1 MNRLFSQF
9 QPEHYDIQWDLRQA
23 KDERLIRGTA
33 IISGRHLTPEP
44 ICLHAKDLQIER
56 AAVNGKNIKVSTDG
70 DVLTLDSRDDGL
82 VRISIEFSLSL
93 TDAMH
98 GIYPCYYEYQGEKRE
113 LYATQFESHHAR
125 EAFPCIDEPE
135 AKATFAISILSD
147 EPTVLSNMPVV
158 SSEQQED
165 GSLLTHFD
173 QTPRMSTYLVAFV
186 AGNLQRVTAKTKG
199 DVEVNVYATPAQP
212 AASLDWALEHASK
225 TIDFFDEYFGVPYP
239 LPKSDHIA
247 LPDFSSGAMENWGL
261 VTYRETALLAD
272 PATTSTSTRQYV
284 ATVIAHE
291 LSHQWFGNLVT
302 MKWWN
307 NLWLNESFATLME
320 YLATDALHPDWRQW
334 DEFANNEGVAALRRD
349 SIDGVQPV
357 QTDVS
362 SPAEIGALFDGAIVY
377 AKGGRL
383 LRMMQ
388 LWIGD
393 EAFRA
398 GLKQYFTRF
407 KYSNTDGN
415 DLWSCLSE
423 ASGKDVGALMNTW
436 ISQPGYPVVYTS
448 LDDGELVLRQ
458 EQFFVGPHQ
467 PSDRLWPIPLGVN
480 SSSVPEILSDREWRV
495 PLTSHEP
502 LLLNQHNAAHFIT
515 CYDDQLRSRIL
526 QAVAEGTLTSSQRAQ
541 YLNEQLLLAR
551 GGVISSSVLVET
563 LSAFREENDQTVW
576 EIISLAIGE
585 LKKFVDQDEA
595 AEKLLRQF
603 TGKLAR
609 TQFERLGWDKL
620 DNEPE
625 SDSKLRTTIVGCM
638 LYSEDTAVVSTARKL
653 YQDTPLAKLSAD
665 LRPLIIGTAVRYS
678 DQPAVTVDQLIEAYQ
693 TTQSADLRDD
703 IASGVTSTRDA
714 KQLARLIRLL
724 TDTDVIRSQDV
735 VHWFVDLLRNR
746 YGREAAWHWMRDEWS
761 WIEQT
766 FASDKSHDYF
776 PRYAANLL
784 MTRQQLAEY
793 RDFFTP
799 LRRDQS
805 LVRAI
810 DMGILDLEGKLDLID
825 REATGVVTALEKI
838 IL

>member
-1 MNRLFSQF
+1 MDRLFSQF
-9 QPEHYDIQWDLRQA
+9 QPEHYDIQWDLCQA
-23 KDERLIRGTA
+23 KSKRLIRGTA
-33 IISGRHLTPEP
+33 TIRGRHLAAEP
-44 ICLHAKDLQIER
+44 IRLHAKDLQIEETT
-56 AAVNGKNIKVSTDG
+56 VNGQAVKTSTDN
-70 DVLTLDSRDDGL
+70 DILTLDNTDDGP
-82 VRISIEFSLSL
+82 VQITIKFSLAL

-98 GIYPCYYEYQGEKRE
+98 GIYPCYYEHQGQKRE

-125 EAFPCIDEPE
+125 EAFPCVDEPE
-135 AKATFAISILSD
+135 AKATFAISILSN
-147 EPTVLSNMPVV
+147 EPVVLSNMPVISQRE
-158 SSEQQED
+158 SSE
-165 GSLLTHFD
+165 GTLTTFE
-173 QTPRMSTYLVAFV
+173 QTPRMSTYLAAFV
-186 AGNLQRVTAKTKG
+186 AGDLQRATTAAKSG
-199 DVEVNVYATPAQP
+199 VEVNVYATPAQP
-212 AASLDWALEHASK
+212 ADSLSWALQHAAQ

-239 LPKSDHIA
+239 LPKSDHVA

-272 PATTSTSTRQYV
+272 PATASVSTRQYI

-362 SPAEIGALFDGAIVY
+362 SPAEISALFDGAIVY

-407 KYSNTDGN
+407 KYGNTTGD
-415 DLWSCLSE
+415 DLWECLSQ

-436 ISQPGYPVVYTS
+436 ISQPGYPVVYAS
-448 LDDGELVLRQ
+448 LDNSELTLRQ
-458 EQFFVGPHQ
+458 EQFFTGPHQ
-467 PSDRLWPIPLGVN
+467 PSDRLWPIPLDAN
-480 SSSVPEILSDREWRV
+480 DQRLPEILKEREQRLS
-495 PLTSHEP
+495 PAPDGL
-502 LLLNQHNAAHFIT
+502 LLLNHQNASHFIT
-515 CYDDQLRSRIL
+515 CYDDTLRARIL
-526 QAVAEGTLTSSQRAQ
+526 QAIASGRLTPSQRAQ
-541 YLNEQLLLAR
+541 YLNEQILLAR
-551 GGVISSSVLVET
+551 GGLIASSTLVEA
-563 LSAFREENDQTVW
+563 LAAFQNESDQTVW
-576 EIISLAIGE
+576 EIISLAISD

-595 AEKLLRQF
+595 AEKLLRRLS
-603 TGKLAR
+603 GKLAR
-609 TQFERLGWDKL
+609 RQFERLGWSKHPG
-620 DNEPE
+620 EPE
-625 SDSKLRTTIVGCM
+625 ADSKLRAAIIDCM
-638 LYSEDTAVVSTARKL
+638 LYSEDAAAISTARQL
-653 YQDTPLAKLSAD
+653 YQNTPLAELSAD
-665 LRPLIIGTAVRYS
+665 LRPSIIGAAVRYS
-678 DQPAVTVDQLIEAYQ
+678 DQPVDIVSQLLEAYQ
-693 TTQSADLRDD
+693 ATQSADLRSD
-703 IASGVTSTRDA
+703 IAAGVTATRDA
-714 KQLARLIRLL
+714 EQLARLIGLL
-724 TDTDVIRSQDV
+724 TNTDIIRSQDT

-746 YGREAAWHWMRDEWS
+746 YGREAAWRWMRGQWS

-776 PRYAANLL
+776 PRYAAMLL

-793 RDFFTP
+793 REFFTP

-825 REATGVVTALEKI
+825 RDKAAVIAALAK
-838 IL
+838 

>member
-1 MNRLFSQF
+1 MDRLFSQF

-23 KDERLIRGTA
+23 KSERSIRGTA
-33 IISGRHLTPEP
+33 TIRGRHLAAEP
-44 ICLHAKDLQIER
+44 IRLHAKDLQIEE
-56 AAVNGKNIKVSTDG
+56 ATVNGQAVKTSTDN
-70 DVLTLDSRDDGL
+70 DILTLDNTDDGP
-82 VRISIEFSLSL
+82 VQITIKFSLTL

-98 GIYPCYYEYQGEKRE
+98 GIYPCYYEHQGQKCE

-125 EAFPCIDEPE
+125 EAFPCVDEPE
-135 AKATFAISILSD
+135 AKATFAISILSN
-147 EPTVLSNMPVV
+147 EPVVLSNMPVASQRE
-158 SSEQQED
+158 SSE
-165 GSLLTHFD
+165 GTLTTFE
-173 QTPRMSTYLVAFV
+173 QTPRMSTYLAAFV
-186 AGNLQRVTAKTKG
+186 AGDLQRATTAAKSG
-199 DVEVNVYATPAQP
+199 VEVNVYATPAQP
-212 AASLDWALEHASK
+212 ADSLNWALQHAAQ
-225 TIDFFDEYFGVPYP
+225 TIDFFNEYFGVPYP
-239 LPKSDHIA
+239 LPKSDHVA

-272 PATTSTSTRQYV
+272 PATASVSTRQYI

-362 SPAEIGALFDGAIVY
+362 SPAEISALFDGAIVY

-407 KYSNTDGN
+407 KYSNTTGD
-415 DLWSCLSE
+415 DLWDCLSQ

-436 ISQPGYPVVYTS
+436 ISQPGYPVVYAS
-448 LDDGELVLRQ
+448 LNNGELTLRQ
-458 EQFFVGPHQ
+458 EQFFTGPHQ
-467 PSDRLWPIPLGVN
+467 PSDRLWPIPLGAN
-480 SSSVPEILSDREWRV
+480 DQRLPEILKEREQRLS
-495 PLTSHEP
+495 PAPDGL
-502 LLLNQHNAAHFIT
+502 LLLNHQNASHFIT
-515 CYDDQLRSRIL
+515 CYDDTLRARIL
-526 QAVAEGTLTSSQRAQ
+526 QAIASGTLTPSQRAQ
-541 YLNEQLLLAR
+541 YLNEQILLAR
-551 GGVISSSVLVET
+551 GGLVASSTLVEA
-563 LSAFREENDQTVW
+563 LAAFQNESDQTVW
-576 EIISLAIGE
+576 EIIALAISD

-595 AEKLLRQF
+595 AEKLLRRLS
-603 TGKLAR
+603 GKLAR
-609 TQFERLGWDKL
+609 PQFERLGWSKRPG
-620 DNEPE
+620 EPE
-625 SDSKLRTTIVGCM
+625 SDSKLRATIIDCM
-638 LYSEDTAVVSTARKL
+638 LYSEDAAAISTARQL
-653 YQDTPLAKLSAD
+653 YQNTPLAELSAD
-665 LRPLIIGTAVRYS
+665 LRPSIIGAAVRYS
-678 DQPAVTVDQLIEAYQ
+678 DQPADIVSQLLEAYQ
-693 TTQSADLRDD
+693 ATQSADLRSD
-703 IASGVTSTRDA
+703 IAAGVATTRDA
-714 KQLARLIRLL
+714 EQLARLIGLL
-724 TDTDVIRSQDV
+724 TNTDIIRSQDT

-746 YGREAAWHWMRDEWS
+746 YGREAAWRWMRGQWS

-776 PRYAANLL
+776 PRYAAMLL

-793 RDFFTP
+793 REFFTP

-825 REATGVVTALEKI
+825 RDKAAVIAALAK
-838 IL
+838 

>member
-1 MNRLFSQF
+1 MDRLFSQF

-23 KDERLIRGTA
+23 KSARLIRGTA
-33 IISGRHLTPEP
+33 TIRGQHLAAEP
-44 ICLHAKDLQIER
+44 IRLHAKDLQIEETT
-56 AAVNGKNIKVSTDG
+56 VNGQAVKTSTDN
-70 DVLTLDSRDDGL
+70 DILTLDNTDDGP
-82 VRISIEFSLSL
+82 VQITIKFSLTL

-98 GIYPCYYEYQGEKRE
+98 GIYPCYYEHQGQKCE

-125 EAFPCIDEPE
+125 EAFPCVDEPE
-135 AKATFAISILSD
+135 AKATFAISILSN
-147 EPTVLSNMPVV
+147 EPVVLSNMPVV
-158 SSEQQED
+158 SQQESSE
-165 GSLLTHFD
+165 GTLTAFE
-173 QTPRMSTYLVAFV
+173 QTPRMSTYLAAFV
-186 AGNLQRVTAKTKG
+186 AGDLQRATTATKSG
-199 DVEVNVYATPAQP
+199 VEVNVYATPAQS
-212 AASLDWALEHASK
+212 ADSLNWALQHAAQ

-239 LPKSDHIA
+239 LPKSDHVA

-272 PATTSTSTRQYV
+272 PATASVSTRQYI

-362 SPAEIGALFDGAIVY
+362 SPAEISALFDGAIVY

-407 KYSNTDGN
+407 KYSNTTGD
-415 DLWSCLSE
+415 DLWECLSQ

-448 LDDGELVLRQ
+448 LNNGELTLRQ
-458 EQFFVGPHQ
+458 EQFFTGPHQ
-467 PSDRLWPIPLGVN
+467 PSDRLWPIPLDAN
-480 SSSVPEILSDREWRV
+480 DQRLPEILKEREQHLS
-495 PLTSHEP
+495 PTPDGL
-502 LLLNQHNAAHFIT
+502 LLLNHQNASHFIT
-515 CYDDQLRSRIL
+515 CYDDTLRARIL
-526 QAVAEGTLTSSQRAQ
+526 QAIASSRLTPSQRAQ
-541 YLNEQLLLAR
+541 YLNEQILLAR
-551 GGVISSSVLVET
+551 GGLVASSTLVEA
-563 LSAFREENDQTVW
+563 LAAFQNESDQTVW
-576 EIISLAIGE
+576 EIIALAISD

-595 AEKLLRQF
+595 AKKLLRRLS
-603 TGKLAR
+603 GKLAR
-609 TQFERLGWDKL
+609 RQFERLGWNKHPG
-620 DNEPE
+620 EPE
-625 SDSKLRTTIVGCM
+625 SDSKLRAAIIDCM
-638 LYSEDTAVVSTARKL
+638 LYSEDAAAVSTARQL
-653 YQDTPLAKLSAD
+653 YQDTPLAELSAD
-665 LRPLIIGTAVRYS
+665 LRPSIIGAAVRYS
-678 DQPAVTVDQLIEAYQ
+678 DQPADIVSQLLEAYQ
-693 TTQSADLRDD
+693 ATQSADLRSD
-703 IASGVTSTRDA
+703 IATGVATTRDA
-714 KQLARLIRLL
+714 EQLARLIELL
-724 TDTDVIRSQDV
+724 TNTDIIRSQDT

-746 YGREAAWHWMRDEWS
+746 YGREAAWRWMRSQWS

-776 PRYAANLL
+776 PRYAAMLL

-793 RDFFTP
+793 REFFTP

-825 REATGVVTALEKI
+825 RDKAAIIAALAK
-838 IL
+838 

>member
-1 MNRLFSQF
+1 MDRLFSQF

-23 KDERLIRGTA
+23 KSNRLIRGTA
-33 IISGRHLTPEP
+33 TIRGQHLAAEP
-44 ICLHAKDLQIER
+44 IRLHAKDLQIEE
-56 AAVNGKNIKVSTDG
+56 ATVNSQAVNISTDN
-70 DVLTLDSRDDGL
+70 DILTLDNTDNGPAQ
-82 VRISIEFSLSL
+82 ITIKFSLAL

-98 GIYPCYYEYQGEKRE
+98 GIYPCYYQHQDQKCE

-125 EAFPCIDEPE
+125 EAFPCVDEPE
-135 AKATFAISILSD
+135 AKATFAISILSN
-147 EPTVLSNMPVV
+147 EPVVLSNMPVV
-158 SSEQQED
+158 SQQESSE
-165 GSLLTHFD
+165 GTLTTFE
-173 QTPRMSTYLVAFV
+173 QTPRMSTYLAAFV
-186 AGNLQRVTAKTKG
+186 AGDLQRATTATKSG
-199 DVEVNVYATPAQP
+199 VEVNVYATPAQS
-212 AASLDWALEHASK
+212 AGSLNWALQHAAQ
-225 TIDFFDEYFGVPYP
+225 TIDFFNEYFGVPYP
-239 LPKSDHIA
+239 LPKSDHVA

-272 PATTSTSTRQYV
+272 PATASVSTRQYI

-307 NLWLNESFATLME
+307 NLWLNEGFATLME

-362 SPAEIGALFDGAIVY
+362 SPAEISALFDGAIVY

-407 KYSNTDGN
+407 KYSNTTGD
-415 DLWSCLSE
+415 DLWECLSQ

-436 ISQPGYPVVYTS
+436 ISQPGYPVVYAS
-448 LDDGELVLRQ
+448 LDNGELALRQ
-458 EQFFVGPHQ
+458 EQFFTGPHQ
-467 PSDRLWPIPLGVN
+467 PSDRLWPIPIDANDQRL
-480 SSSVPEILSDREWRV
+480 PEILKEREQHLS
-495 PLTSHEP
+495 PAPDGL
-502 LLLNQHNAAHFIT
+502 LLLNHQNASHFIT
-515 CYDDQLRSRIL
+515 CYDDTLRARIL
-526 QAVAEGTLTSSQRAQ
+526 QAITDGILTPAQRAQ
-541 YLNEQLLLAR
+541 YLNEQILLAR
-551 GGVISSSVLVET
+551 GGLVASSTLVEA
-563 LSAFREENDQTVW
+563 LAAFQNESDQTVW
-576 EIISLAIGE
+576 EIISLAISD

-595 AEKLLRQF
+595 AEKLLRRLS
-603 TGKLAR
+603 GKLAR
-609 TQFERLGWDKL
+609 PQFERLGWNKHPG
-620 DNEPE
+620 EPE
-625 SDSKLRTTIVGCM
+625 SDSKLRAVIIDCI
-638 LYSEDTAVVSTARKL
+638 LYSEDTAAISTARQL
-653 YQDTPLAKLSAD
+653 YQNTPLAELSAD
-665 LRPLIIGTAVRYS
+665 LRPSIIGAAVRYS
-678 DQPAVTVDQLIEAYQ
+678 DQPADIVSQLLEAYQ
-693 TTQSADLRDD
+693 ATQSADLRSD
-703 IASGVTSTRDA
+703 IAAGITATRDA
-714 KQLARLIRLL
+714 EQLARLIGLL
-724 TDTDVIRSQDV
+724 TDTDIIRNQDTV
-735 VHWFVDLLRNR
+735 RWFVDLLRNR
-746 YGREAAWHWMRDEWS
+746 YGREAAWRWMRSQWS

-776 PRYAANLL
+776 PRYAAMLL

-793 RDFFTP
+793 REFFTS

-825 REATGVVTALEKI
+825 RDKAAVIAALAK
-838 IL
+838 

>member
-1 MNRLFSQF
+1 MDRLFSQF

-23 KDERLIRGTA
+23 KSNRLIHCTATIRGQ
-33 IISGRHLTPEP
+33 HLAVEP
-44 ICLHAKDLQIER
+44 IRLHAKDLQIEE
-56 AAVNGKNIKVSTDG
+56 ATVNGQAVKTSINSDI
-70 DVLTLDSRDDGL
+70 LTLDNTDEGPAQ
-82 VRISIEFSLSL
+82 ITIKFSLTL

-98 GIYPCYYEYQGEKRE
+98 GIYPCHYEHQGQKCE

-125 EAFPCIDEPE
+125 EAFPCVDEPE
-135 AKATFAISILSD
+135 AKATFAISILSN
-147 EPTVLSNMPVV
+147 EPVVLSNMPVISQRE
-158 SSEQQED
+158 SSE
-165 GSLLTHFD
+165 GTLTTFE
-173 QTPRMSTYLVAFV
+173 QTPRMSTYLAAFV
-186 AGNLQRVTAKTKG
+186 AGDLQRATTATKSG
-199 DVEVNVYATPAQP
+199 VEVNVYATPAQS
-212 AASLDWALEHASK
+212 ADSLNWALQHAAQ
-225 TIDFFDEYFGVPYP
+225 TINFFNEYFGVPYP
-239 LPKSDHIA
+239 LPKSDHVA

-272 PATTSTSTRQYV
+272 PATASVSTRQYI

-362 SPAEIGALFDGAIVY
+362 SPAEISALFDGAIVY

-407 KYSNTDGN
+407 KYSNTTGD
-415 DLWSCLSE
+415 DLWDCLSQ

-436 ISQPGYPVVYTS
+436 ISQPGYPVVYAS
-448 LDDGELVLRQ
+448 LNNGELTLRQ
-458 EQFFVGPHQ
+458 EQFFTGPHQ
-467 PSDRLWPIPLGVN
+467 PSDRLWPIPLGAN
-480 SSSVPEILSDREWRV
+480 DQRLPEILKEREQRLS
-495 PLTSHEP
+495 PAPDGL
-502 LLLNQHNAAHFIT
+502 LLLNHQNASHFIT
-515 CYDDQLRSRIL
+515 CYDDTLRARIL
-526 QAVAEGTLTSSQRAQ
+526 QAIASGTLTPSQRAQ
-541 YLNEQLLLAR
+541 YLNEQILLAR
-551 GGVISSSVLVET
+551 GGLVASSTLVEA
-563 LSAFREENDQTVW
+563 LAAFQNESDQTVW
-576 EIISLAIGE
+576 EIIALAISD

-595 AEKLLRQF
+595 AEKLLRRLS
-603 TGKLAR
+603 GKLAR
-609 TQFERLGWDKL
+609 PQFERLGWSKRPG
-620 DNEPE
+620 EPE
-625 SDSKLRTTIVGCM
+625 SDSKLRATIIDCM
-638 LYSEDTAVVSTARKL
+638 LYSEDAAAISTARQL
-653 YQDTPLAKLSAD
+653 YQNTPLAELSAD
-665 LRPLIIGTAVRYS
+665 LRPSIIGAAVRYS
-678 DQPAVTVDQLIEAYQ
+678 DQPADIVSQLLEAYQ
-693 TTQSADLRDD
+693 ATQSADLRSD
-703 IASGVTSTRDA
+703 IAAGITATRDA
-714 KQLARLIRLL
+714 EQLARLIGLL
-724 TDTDVIRSQDV
+724 TNTDIIRSQDTV
-735 VHWFVDLLRNR
+735 RWFVDLLRNR
-746 YGREAAWHWMRDEWS
+746 YGREAAWRWMRDQWY

-776 PRYAANLL
+776 PRYAAMLL

-793 RDFFTP
+793 REFFTP

-825 REATGVVTALEKI
+825 RDKAAVIAALAK
-838 IL
+838 

>member
-1 MNRLFSQF
+1 MDRLFSQF

-23 KDERLIRGTA
+23 KSNRLIRGTA
-33 IISGRHLTPEP
+33 TIRGQHLAAEP
-44 ICLHAKDLQIER
+44 IRLHAKDLQIEEVT
-56 AAVNGKNIKVSTDG
+56 VNGQAVKTSTDN
-70 DVLTLDSRDDGL
+70 DILTLDNTDDSP
-82 VRISIEFSLSL
+82 VQITIKFSLAL

-98 GIYPCYYEYQGEKRE
+98 GIYPCYYQHQGQKCE

-125 EAFPCIDEPE
+125 EAFPCVDEPE
-135 AKATFAISILSD
+135 AKATFAISILSN
-147 EPTVLSNMPVV
+147 EPVVLSNMPVASQRE
-158 SSEQQED
+158 SSE
-165 GSLLTHFD
+165 GMLTTFE
-173 QTPRMSTYLVAFV
+173 QTPRMSTYLAAFV
-186 AGNLQRVTAKTKG
+186 AGDLQRATTAAKSG
-199 DVEVNVYATPAQP
+199 VEVNVYATLAQS
-212 AASLDWALEHASK
+212 ADSLNWALQHAAQ
-225 TIDFFDEYFGVPYP
+225 TIDFFNEYFGVPYP
-239 LPKSDHIA
+239 LPKSDHVA

-272 PATTSTSTRQYV
+272 PATASVSTRQYI

-362 SPAEIGALFDGAIVY
+362 SPAEISALFDGAIVY

-407 KYSNTDGN
+407 KYSNTTGD
-415 DLWSCLSE
+415 DLWECLSQ

-436 ISQPGYPVVYTS
+436 ISQPGYPVVYAS
-448 LDDGELVLRQ
+448 LDNGELTLRQ
-458 EQFFVGPHQ
+458 EQFFTGPHQ
-467 PSDRLWPIPLGVN
+467 PSDRLWPIPLDAN
-480 SSSVPEILSDREWRV
+480 DQRLPETLKEREQRLSPAPDG
-495 PLTSHEP
+495 L
-502 LLLNQHNAAHFIT
+502 LLLNHQNASHFIT
-515 CYDDQLRSRIL
+515 CYDDALQARIL
-526 QAVAEGTLTSSQRAQ
+526 QAITDGILTPAQRAQ
-541 YLNEQLLLAR
+541 YLNEQILLAR
-551 GGVISSSVLVET
+551 GSLVASSTLVEA
-563 LSAFREENDQTVW
+563 LAAFQNENDQTVW
-576 EIISLAIGE
+576 EIIALAINE

-595 AEKLLRQF
+595 AEKLLRRLS
-603 TGKLAR
+603 GKLAR
-609 TQFERLGWDKL
+609 RQFERLGWSKHPG
-620 DNEPE
+620 EPE
-625 SDSKLRTTIVGCM
+625 SDSKLRTVIIDCM
-638 LYSEDTAVVSTARKL
+638 LYSEDVAAISTARQL
-653 YQDTPLAKLSAD
+653 YQNTPLAELSAD
-665 LRPLIIGTAVRYS
+665 LRPSIIGAAVRYS
-678 DQPAVTVDQLIEAYQ
+678 DQPADIVSQLLEAYQ
-693 TTQSADLRDD
+693 ATQSADLRSD
-703 IASGVTSTRDA
+703 IAAGITATRDA
-714 KQLARLIRLL
+714 EQLARLIGLL
-724 TDTDVIRSQDV
+724 TNTDIIRSQDTV
-735 VHWFVDLLRNR
+735 RWFVDLLRNR
-746 YGREAAWHWMRDEWS
+746 YGREAAWRWMRSQWS

-776 PRYAANLL
+776 PRYAAMLL

-793 RDFFTP
+793 REFFTP

-825 REATGVVTALEKI
+825 RDKAAVIAALAK
-838 IL
+838 

>member
-1 MNRLFSQF
+1 MDRLFSQF
-9 QPEHYDIQWDLRQA
+9 QPEHYEIQWDLRQA
-23 KDERLIRGTA
+23 KSARLIRGTA
-33 IISGRHLTPEP
+33 TIRGRHLAAEP
-44 ICLHAKDLQIER
+44 IRLHAKDLQIEE
-56 AAVNGKNIKVSTDG
+56 ATVNGQAVKTSINSDI
-70 DVLTLDSRDDGL
+70 LTLDNTDDGPAQ
-82 VRISIEFSLSL
+82 ITIKFSLTL

-98 GIYPCYYEYQGEKRE
+98 GIYPCYYEHQGQKCE

-125 EAFPCIDEPE
+125 EAFPCVDEPE
-135 AKATFAISILSD
+135 AKATFAISILSN
-147 EPTVLSNMPVV
+147 EPVVLSNMPVASQRE
-158 SSEQQED
+158 SSE
-165 GSLLTHFD
+165 GMLTTFE
-173 QTPRMSTYLVAFV
+173 QTPRMSTYLAAFV
-186 AGNLQRVTAKTKG
+186 AGDLQRATTATKSG
-199 DVEVNVYATPAQP
+199 VEINVYATPAQS
-212 AASLDWALEHASK
+212 ADSLNWALQHAAQ

-239 LPKSDHIA
+239 LPKSDHVA

-272 PATTSTSTRQYV
+272 PATASVSTRQYI

-362 SPAEIGALFDGAIVY
+362 SPAEISALFDGAIVY

-407 KYSNTDGN
+407 KYSNTTGD
-415 DLWSCLSE
+415 DLWECLSQ
-423 ASGKDVGALMNTW
+423 ASGKDVGALMNAW
-436 ISQPGYPVVYTS
+436 ISQPGYPVVYAS
-448 LDDGELVLRQ
+448 LDNGELTLHQ
-458 EQFFVGPHQ
+458 EQFFTGPHQ
-467 PSDRLWPIPLGVN
+467 PSDRLWPIPLDAN
-480 SSSVPEILSDREWRV
+480 DQRLPETLKEREQHLSLAPDG
-495 PLTSHEP
+495 L
-502 LLLNQHNAAHFIT
+502 LLLNHQNASHFIT
-515 CYDDQLRSRIL
+515 CYDDTLRARIL
-526 QAVAEGTLTSSQRAQ
+526 QAIASGRLTPSQRAQ
-541 YLNEQLLLAR
+541 YLNEQILLAR
-551 GGVISSSVLVET
+551 GGLIASSTLVEA
-563 LSAFREENDQTVW
+563 LAAFQNESDQTVW
-576 EIISLAIGE
+576 EIISLTISD

-595 AEKLLRQF
+595 AEKLLRCLS
-603 TGKLAR
+603 GKLAR
-609 TQFERLGWDKL
+609 PQFERLGWNKHPG
-620 DNEPE
+620 EPE
-625 SDSKLRTTIVGCM
+625 SDSKLRAAIINCM
-638 LYSEDTAVVSTARKL
+638 LYSEDTAAISTARQL
-653 YQDTPLAKLSAD
+653 YQNTPLAELSAD
-665 LRPLIIGTAVRYS
+665 LRPSIIGAAVRYS
-678 DQPAVTVDQLIEAYQ
+678 DQPADIVSQLLEAYQ
-693 TTQSADLRDD
+693 ATQSADLRSD
-703 IASGVTSTRDA
+703 IAAGVATTRDA
-714 KQLARLIRLL
+714 EQLARLIGLL
-724 TDTDVIRSQDV
+724 TNTDIIRSQDT

-746 YGREAAWHWMRDEWS
+746 YGREAAWRWMRSQWS
-761 WIEQT
+761 WIEKT

-776 PRYAANLL
+776 PRYAAMLL

-793 RDFFTP
+793 REFFTP

-825 REATGVVTALEKI
+825 RDKAAVIAALAK
-838 IL
+838 

>member
-1 MNRLFSQF
+1 MDRLFSQF

-23 KDERLIRGTA
+23 KSNRLIRGTA
-33 IISGRHLTPEP
+33 TIRGQHLAAEP
-44 ICLHAKDLQIER
+44 IRLHAKDLQIEE
-56 AAVNGKNIKVSTDG
+56 ATVNGQAVKISTDN
-70 DVLTLDSRDDGL
+70 DILTFDNTDNGPAQ
-82 VRISIEFSLSL
+82 ITIKFSLTL

-98 GIYPCYYEYQGEKRE
+98 GIYPCYYKHQGQKYE

-125 EAFPCIDEPE
+125 EAFPCVDEPE
-135 AKATFAISILSD
+135 AKATFAISILSN
-147 EPTVLSNMPVV
+147 EPVVLSNMPVISQRE
-158 SSEQQED
+158 SSE
-165 GSLLTHFD
+165 GTLTTFE
-173 QTPRMSTYLVAFV
+173 QTPRMSTYLAAFV
-186 AGNLQRVTAKTKG
+186 AGDLQRATTAAKSG
-199 DVEVNVYATPAQP
+199 VEVNVYATPAQS
-212 AASLDWALEHASK
+212 ADSLNWALQHAAQ
-225 TIDFFDEYFGVPYP
+225 TIDFFNEYFGVPYP
-239 LPKSDHIA
+239 LPKSDHVA

-272 PATTSTSTRQYV
+272 PATASVSTRQYI

-362 SPAEIGALFDGAIVY
+362 SPAEISALFDGAIVY

-407 KYSNTDGN
+407 KYSNTIGD
-415 DLWSCLSE
+415 DLWECLSQ

-436 ISQPGYPVVYTS
+436 ISQPGYPVVYAL
-448 LDDGELVLRQ
+448 LDNGELTLRQ
-458 EQFFVGPHQ
+458 EQFFTGPHQ
-467 PSDRLWPIPLGVN
+467 PSDRLWPIPLDAN
-480 SSSVPEILSDREWRV
+480 DQRLPKILKEREQRLS
-495 PLTSHEP
+495 PAPDGL
-502 LLLNQHNAAHFIT
+502 LLLNHQNASHFIT
-515 CYDDQLRSRIL
+515 CYDDALRARIL
-526 QAVAEGTLTSSQRAQ
+526 QAIASGTLTPSQRAQ
-541 YLNEQLLLAR
+541 YLNEQILLAR
-551 GGVISSSVLVET
+551 GGLIASSTLVEA
-563 LSAFREENDQTVW
+563 LAAFQNESDQTVW
-576 EIISLAIGE
+576 EIISLAISD

-595 AEKLLRQF
+595 AEKLLRRLS
-603 TGKLAR
+603 GKLAR
-609 TQFERLGWDKL
+609 PQFERLGWSKRPG
-620 DNEPE
+620 EPE
-625 SDSKLRTTIVGCM
+625 SDSKLRAAIIDCM
-638 LYSEDTAVVSTARKL
+638 LYSEDAAAISTARRL
-653 YQDTPLAKLSAD
+653 YQNTPLAELSAD
-665 LRPLIIGTAVRYS
+665 LRPSIIGAAVRYS
-678 DQPAVTVDQLIEAYQ
+678 DQPADIVSQLLEAYQ
-693 TTQSADLRDD
+693 ATQSADLRSD
-703 IASGVTSTRDA
+703 IAAGVATTRDA
-714 KQLARLIRLL
+714 EQLARLIGLL
-724 TDTDVIRSQDV
+724 TNTDIIRSQDT

-746 YGREAAWHWMRDEWS
+746 YGREAAWRWMRSQWS

-776 PRYAANLL
+776 PRYAAMLL

-793 RDFFTP
+793 REFFTP

-825 REATGVVTALEKI
+825 RDKAAVLAALAK
-838 IL
+838 

>member
-1 MNRLFSQF
+1 MDRLFSQF

-23 KDERLIRGTA
+23 KSARLIRGTA
-33 IISGRHLTPEP
+33 TIRGQHLAAEP
-44 ICLHAKDLQIER
+44 IRLHAKDLQIEE
-56 AAVNGKNIKVSTDG
+56 ATVNSQAVKISTDN
-70 DVLTLDSRDDGL
+70 DILTLDNTDNGPAQ
-82 VRISIEFSLSL
+82 ITIKFSLAL

-98 GIYPCYYEYQGEKRE
+98 GIYPCYYEHQGQKCE

-125 EAFPCIDEPE
+125 EAFPCVDEPE
-135 AKATFAISILSD
+135 AKATFAISILSN
-147 EPTVLSNMPVV
+147 EPVVLSNMPVISQRE
-158 SSEQQED
+158 SSE
-165 GSLLTHFD
+165 GTLTTFE
-173 QTPRMSTYLVAFV
+173 QTPRMSTYLAAFV
-186 AGNLQRVTAKTKG
+186 AGDLQRATTATKSG
-199 DVEVNVYATPAQP
+199 VEVNVYATPAQS
-212 AASLDWALEHASK
+212 AGSLNWALQHAAQ
-225 TIDFFDEYFGVPYP
+225 TVDFFNEYFGVPYP
-239 LPKSDHIA
+239 LPKSDHVA

-272 PATTSTSTRQYV
+272 PATASVSTRQYI

-362 SPAEIGALFDGAIVY
+362 SPAEISALFDGAIVY

-407 KYSNTDGN
+407 KYGNTTGD
-415 DLWSCLSE
+415 DLWECLSQ

-436 ISQPGYPVVYTS
+436 ISQPGYPVVYAS
-448 LDDGELVLRQ
+448 LDNGELTLRQ
-458 EQFFVGPHQ
+458 EQFFTGPHQ
-467 PSDRLWPIPLGVN
+467 PSDRSWPIPLDAN
-480 SSSVPEILSDREWRV
+480 DQRLPEILKEREQRLS
-495 PLTSHEP
+495 PAPDGL
-502 LLLNQHNAAHFIT
+502 LLLNHQNASHFIT
-515 CYDDQLRSRIL
+515 CYDDTLRARIL
-526 QAVAEGTLTSSQRAQ
+526 QAITDGILTPAQRAQ
-541 YLNEQLLLAR
+541 YLNEQILLAR
-551 GGVISSSVLVET
+551 GGLVASSTLVEALT
-563 LSAFREENDQTVW
+563 AFQNESDQTVW
-576 EIISLAIGE
+576 EIISLAISD

-595 AEKLLRQF
+595 AEKLLRRLS
-603 TGKLAR
+603 GKLAR
-609 TQFERLGWDKL
+609 RQFERLGWNKRPG
-620 DNEPE
+620 EPE
-625 SDSKLRTTIVGCM
+625 SDSKLRAAIIDCM
-638 LYSEDTAVVSTARKL
+638 LYSEDAAAISTARQL
-653 YQDTPLAKLSAD
+653 YQNTPLADLSAD
-665 LRPLIIGTAVRYS
+665 LRPSIIGAAVRYS
-678 DQPAVTVDQLIEAYQ
+678 DQPVDIVSQLLEAYQ
-693 TTQSADLRDD
+693 ATQSADLRSD
-703 IASGVTSTRDA
+703 IAAGVATTRDA
-714 KQLARLIRLL
+714 EQLARLIGLL
-724 TDTDVIRSQDV
+724 TDTDIIRSQDTV
-735 VHWFVDLLRNR
+735 RWFVDLLRNR
-746 YGREAAWHWMRDEWS
+746 YGREAAWRWMRSQWH

-776 PRYAANLL
+776 PRYAAMLL

-793 RDFFTP
+793 REFFTP

-825 REATGVVTALEKI
+825 RDKAAVLAALAK
-838 IL
+838 

>member
-1 MNRLFSQF
+1 MDRLFSQF

-23 KDERLIRGTA
+23 KSNRLIRGTA
-33 IISGRHLTPEP
+33 TIRGQHLAAEP
-44 ICLHAKDLQIER
+44 IRLHAKDLQIEE
-56 AAVNGKNIKVSTDG
+56 ATVNGQAVKASTDN
-70 DVLTLDSRDDGL
+70 DILTLDNTDDGPAQ
-82 VRISIEFSLSL
+82 ITIKFSLAL

-98 GIYPCYYEYQGEKRE
+98 GIYPCYYQHQGQKCE

-125 EAFPCIDEPE
+125 EAFPCVDEPE
-135 AKATFAISILSD
+135 AKATFAISILSN
-147 EPTVLSNMPVV
+147 EPVVLSNMPVISQRE
-158 SSEQQED
+158 SSE
-165 GSLLTHFD
+165 GTLTTFE
-173 QTPRMSTYLVAFV
+173 QTPRMSTYLAAFV
-186 AGNLQRVTAKTKG
+186 AGDLQRATTATKSG
-199 DVEVNVYATPAQP
+199 VEVNVYATPAQP
-212 AASLDWALEHASK
+212 ADSLNWALQHAAQ
-225 TIDFFDEYFGVPYP
+225 TIDFFNEYFGVPYP
-239 LPKSDHIA
+239 LPKSDHVA

-272 PATTSTSTRQYV
+272 PATASVSTRQYI

-362 SPAEIGALFDGAIVY
+362 SPAEISALFDGAIVY

-407 KYSNTDGN
+407 KYGNTTGD
-415 DLWSCLSE
+415 DLWECLSQ

-436 ISQPGYPVVYTS
+436 ISQPGYPVVYAS
-448 LDDGELVLRQ
+448 LDNGELTLRQ
-458 EQFFVGPHQ
+458 EQFFTGPHQ
-467 PSDRLWPIPLGVN
+467 PSDRLWPIPLDAN
-480 SSSVPEILSDREWRV
+480 DQRLPEILKEREQRLS
-495 PLTSHEP
+495 PAPDGL
-502 LLLNQHNAAHFIT
+502 LLLNHQNASHFIT
-515 CYDDQLRSRIL
+515 CYDDTLRARIL
-526 QAVAEGTLTSSQRAQ
+526 QAIASGTLTPSQRAQ
-541 YLNEQLLLAR
+541 YLNEQILLAR
-551 GGVISSSVLVET
+551 GGLIASSTLVEA
-563 LSAFREENDQTVW
+563 LAAFQNESDQTVW
-576 EIISLAIGE
+576 EIIALAISD

-595 AEKLLRQF
+595 AEKLLRRLS
-603 TGKLAR
+603 GKLAR
-609 TQFERLGWDKL
+609 RQFERLGWSKHPG
-620 DNEPE
+620 EPE
-625 SDSKLRTTIVGCM
+625 SDSKLRATIIDCM
-638 LYSEDTAVVSTARKL
+638 LYSEDTAAISTARQL
-653 YQDTPLAKLSAD
+653 YQNTPLAELSAD
-665 LRPLIIGTAVRYS
+665 LRPSIIGAAVRYS
-678 DQPAVTVDQLIEAYQ
+678 DQPADIVSQLLEAYQ
-693 TTQSADLRDD
+693 ATQSADLRSD
-703 IASGVTSTRDA
+703 IAAGITATRDA
-714 KQLARLIRLL
+714 EQLARLIGLL
-724 TDTDVIRSQDV
+724 TNTDIIRSQDT

-746 YGREAAWHWMRDEWS
+746 YGREAAWRWMRSQWS

-776 PRYAANLL
+776 PRYAAMLL

-793 RDFFTP
+793 REFFMP

-825 REATGVVTALEKI
+825 RDKAAVIATLAK
-838 IL
+838 

>member
-1 MNRLFSQF
+1 MDRLFSQF

-23 KDERLIRGTA
+23 KSNRLIRGTA
-33 IISGRHLTPEP
+33 TIRGQHLAAEP
-44 ICLHAKDLQIER
+44 IRLHAKDLQIEE
-56 AAVNGKNIKVSTDG
+56 ATVNGQAVKTSTDN
-70 DVLTLDSRDDGL
+70 DILTFDNTDDGL
-82 VRISIEFSLSL
+82 AQITIKFSLTL

-98 GIYPCYYEYQGEKRE
+98 GIYPCYYQHQGQKCE

-125 EAFPCIDEPE
+125 EAFPCVDEPE
-135 AKATFAISILSD
+135 AKATFAISILSN
-147 EPTVLSNMPVV
+147 EPVVLSNMPVASRRE
-158 SSEQQED
+158 SSE
-165 GSLLTHFD
+165 GMLTTFE
-173 QTPRMSTYLVAFV
+173 QTPRMSTYLAAFV
-186 AGNLQRVTAKTKG
+186 AGDLQRATTATKSG
-199 DVEVNVYATPAQP
+199 VEVNVYATPAQS
-212 AASLDWALEHASK
+212 AGSLNWALQHAAQ

-239 LPKSDHIA
+239 LPKSDHVA

-272 PATTSTSTRQYV
+272 PATASVSTRQYI

-362 SPAEIGALFDGAIVY
+362 SPAEISALFDGAIVY

-407 KYSNTDGN
+407 KYSNTTGD
-415 DLWSCLSE
+415 DLWECLSQ

-436 ISQPGYPVVYTS
+436 ISQPGYPVVYAS
-448 LDDGELVLRQ
+448 LNNGELTLRQ
-458 EQFFVGPHQ
+458 EQFFTGPHQ
-467 PSDRLWPIPLGVN
+467 PSDRLWPIPLDAN
-480 SSSVPEILSDREWRV
+480 DQRLPEILKEREQCLS
-495 PLTSHEP
+495 PAPDGL
-502 LLLNQHNAAHFIT
+502 LLLNHQNASHFIT
-515 CYDDQLRSRIL
+515 CYDDALRARIL
-526 QAVAEGTLTSSQRAQ
+526 QAIASGTLTPSQRAQ
-541 YLNEQLLLAR
+541 YLNEQILLAR
-551 GGVISSSVLVET
+551 GGLIASSTLVEA
-563 LSAFREENDQTVW
+563 LAAFQNESDQTVW
-576 EIISLAIGE
+576 EIISLAISD

-595 AEKLLRQF
+595 AEKLLRRLS
-603 TGKLAR
+603 GKLAR
-609 TQFERLGWDKL
+609 PQFERLDWSKHPG
-620 DNEPE
+620 EPE
-625 SDSKLRTTIVGCM
+625 SDSKLRAAIIDCM
-638 LYSEDTAVVSTARKL
+638 LYSEDAAAISTARQL
-653 YQDTPLAKLSAD
+653 YQNTPLAELSAD
-665 LRPLIIGTAVRYS
+665 LRPSIIGAAVRYS
-678 DQPAVTVDQLIEAYQ
+678 DQPADIVSQLLEAYQ
-693 TTQSADLRDD
+693 ATQSADLRSD
-703 IASGVTSTRDA
+703 IAAGVATTRDA
-714 KQLARLIRLL
+714 EQLARLIGLL
-724 TDTDVIRSQDV
+724 TDTDIIRSQDTV
-735 VHWFVDLLRNR
+735 RWFVDLLRNR
-746 YGREAAWHWMRDEWS
+746 YGREAAWRWMRSQWS

-776 PRYAANLL
+776 PRYVAMLL

-793 RDFFTP
+793 REFFTP

-825 REATGVVTALEKI
+825 RDKAAVIAALAK
-838 IL
+838 